1 MPAGMTDRRWR
12 SSNNEGDIPRFADP
26 HGLTMKLP
34 ALVLFTA
41 VIGSTSLSAAV
52 EQCRF
57 INSRPDREACYDR
70 QEKALAAK
78 RKPEPVEDTKT
89 RSVDDIEMKMEND
102 RLRNSLRSI
111 CRGC

>member
-1 MPAGMTDRRWR
+1 
-12 SSNNEGDIPRFADP
+12 
-26 HGLTMKLP
+26 MKLL
-34 ALVLFTA
+34 AFVLLVSM
-41 VIGSTSLSAAV
+41 IGSTSLSAAV

-57 INSRPDREACYDR
+57 INSKPDREACYER

-78 RKPEPVEDTKT
+78 RKPEPVEDAKA